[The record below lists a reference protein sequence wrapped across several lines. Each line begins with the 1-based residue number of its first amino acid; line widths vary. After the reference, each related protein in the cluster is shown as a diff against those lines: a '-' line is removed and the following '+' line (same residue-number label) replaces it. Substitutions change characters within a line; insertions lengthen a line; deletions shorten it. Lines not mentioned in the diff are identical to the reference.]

1 MDRAWSVV
9 CVWFIQLV
17 TNTQKKFPQRTENFG
32 FKPTVSSLFHTCSP
46 GSQIHRTLDTLDQ
59 DTTTLSAPATFTVD

>member
-17 TNTQKKFPQRTENFG
+17 TNTQKNSHSELRISDLSLLTPAPQVPRYIAL
-32 FKPTVSSLFHTCSP
+32 S
-46 GSQIHRTLDTLDQ
+46 TL
-59 DTTTLSAPATFTVD
+59 